1 MQNIEPL
8 NNSKTAIFEL
18 NKFLNLPQDS
28 ADGTELKDFKGN
40 ISLKDLYFQYQD
52 SRIPIFEGLTFEI
65 EPGELVAIKGS
76 NGSGK
81 STLIKSIIRLLDFNR
96 GQIFYDSIEINQ
108 LSLNWLKKNLIYLP
122 QEPSFIDGT
131 LLDNLLGLSEIKK
144 DKMNSIIKNVD
155 LDEFVN
161 QSPEGIKM
169 PIYNRGI
176 DLPFGIRKNCT
187 RKSFSG

>member
-1 MQNIEPL
+1 MQ
-8 NNSKTAIFEL
+8 
-18 NKFLNLPQDS
+18 
-28 ADGTELKDFKGN
+28 LKVQMD
-40 ISLKDLYFQYQD
+40 Q
-52 SRIPIFEGLTFEI
+52 
-65 EPGELVAIKGS
+65 A
-76 NGSGK
+76 

-176 DLPFGIRKNCT
+176 DLPFGIRKRIALARALVVDGQVVILDEPT
-187 RKSFSG
+187 ESIDEKGRKSIYNLIKNFIKSKKTLIISTQDDEI